1 MMNSTIATPEGLVNR
16 PALVISEPAD
26 ASPAVIPSARRAARL
41 SSVDVLRG
49 FALLGILVM
58 NINAFADVE
67 VLHDIP
73 FGTAQD
79 AFSGPHASLN
89 LALFYIKWMFF
100 EGKMRAIFSMLF
112 GAGVV
117 LLTSRAEKR
126 GADGT
131 IADIYLR
138 RNMVLLVLGM
148 IHGIFIWHG
157 DILFDYALP
166 ALLVLYPLR
175 KAAPKKLLLAG
186 VLIAAVSTGVYSTY
200 YHTPSS
206 IALSHR
212 AAAVATEVQQH
223 KPISAEDRAVQTAW
237 DARLKS
243 NQPGTP
249 AQIQEEVAK
258 ARQQTYVDGVIARL
272 PFYLGTGLW
281 FHVWLMPDVL
291 SVMLI
296 GMALFR
302 LGFLTGEVSMA
313 TYVWT
318 AVIGFGI
325 SLPLSVLGV
334 ARTYA
339 NDHYFFLNALEWLY
353 FPYDVTRLSGMVAMV
368 AAVMIVIK
376 LGLFKRAQR
385 LLAAVGQTALS
396 NYLMTSL
403 LCQFIFLWGPWKLF
417 GTLQYY
423 QQMYVVFGVWAVN
436 LTLSSLWL
444 RYFQFGPVEW
454 VWRSLTYGKRQPML
468 IRGDAVYT

>member
-1 MMNSTIATPEGLVNR
+1 
-16 PALVISEPAD
+16 
-26 ASPAVIPSARRAARL
+26 
-41 SSVDVLRG
+41 
-49 FALLGILVM
+49 
-58 NINAFADVE
+58 
-67 VLHDIP
+67 
-73 FGTAQD
+73 
-79 AFSGPHASLN
+79 
-89 LALFYIKWMFF
+89 
-100 EGKMRAIFSMLF
+100 
-112 GAGVV
+112 
-117 LLTSRAEKR
+117 
-126 GADGT
+126 
-131 IADIYLR
+131 
-138 RNMVLLVLGM
+138 
-148 IHGIFIWHG
+148 
-157 DILFDYALP
+157 
-166 ALLVLYPLR
+166 
-175 KAAPKKLLLAG
+175 LLLAG
-186 VLIAAVSTGVYSTY
+186 VLIAALATGVYVAY
-200 YHTPSS
+200 FHTASS

-212 AAAVATEVQQH
+212 AAAVAAKVQQH

-249 AQIQEEVAK
+249 AQIREEVAK
-258 ARQQTYVDGVIARL
+258 IRQQTYLDSVIERL
-272 PFYLGTGLW
+272 PSYLGTGLW

-291 SVMLI
+291 SAMLI
-296 GMALFR
+296 GMVLFR

-318 AVIGFGI
+318 ALIGFGI

-339 NDHYFFLNALEWLY
+339 NNHYFFLNALEWLY
-353 FPYDVTRLSGMVAMV
+353 FPYDVTRLSGMVATV

-403 LCQFIFLWGPWKLF
+403 LCKFIFLWGPWKLF
-417 GTLQYY
+417 GTLEYY

-468 IRGDAVYT
+468 IRAQAN